1 MKGRTKIFNLDTKDA
16 GNKIVIMGWVRTF
29 RKSKNVSF
37 VSLND
42 GSTINSLQVVL
53 DMNNFDEK
61 IIDNI
66 NTGSSLRVEGEL
78 VKSSGKNQKYELLA
92 DNIVILGES
101 NPDTYPIQPKNI
113 HLSFLE
119 K

>member
-1 MKGRTKIFNLDTKDA
+1 MNKGRTKIFNLDTKDE

-53 DMNNFDEK
+53 EMNNFHEK
-61 IIDNI
+61 IIDDI
-66 NTGSSLRVEGEL
+66 NTGSSLRVE
-78 VKSSGKNQKYELLA
+78 
-92 DNIVILGES
+92 ES
-101 NPDTYPIQPKNI
+101 
-113 HLSFLE
+113 
-119 K
+119 